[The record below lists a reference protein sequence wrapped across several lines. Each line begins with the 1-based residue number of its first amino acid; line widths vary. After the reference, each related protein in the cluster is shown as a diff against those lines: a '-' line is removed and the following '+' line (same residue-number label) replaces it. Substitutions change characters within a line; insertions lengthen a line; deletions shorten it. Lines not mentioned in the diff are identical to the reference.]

1 MPTGNMTP
9 TTAAVHIGEVWVPDV
24 IRAAE
29 FSLEIAPRV
38 YRKWEFKGY
47 GDVYHIPRV
56 PNIEVATKTPGT
68 AWAPYVYTDTEQTVT
83 INVHQ
88 VSGFEIEDITALL
101 SNTDLEREMKSGIG
115 YSLGRAVDVNLANLA
130 KNFSL
135 TTQNTPGS
143 DITWDDLVYAWQL
156 LTARGVNLA
165 DNCTWFF
172 STEACASLL
181 KQDII
186 VNAMY
191 GGQEKSTRAIERATI
206 GTILRAPVVQ
216 SNLLRSAAAGQHDNF
231 LIQDRGIALIMAQ
244 KPKMVTE
251 YIAKE
256 LAWVVGGHQVYGY
269 AEVNRYSE
277 TPGDTTAT
285 DNMQVLIYGP

>member
-1 MPTGNMTP
+1 MATGNMTP
-9 TTAAVHIGEVWVPDV
+9 TTAAAHIGEVWVADV

-38 YRKWEFKGY
+38 FRRWEFKGF
-47 GDVYHIPRV
+47 GDVYHIPRI

-68 AWAPYVYTDTEQTVT
+68 AWTPFVYTDTEQTVT
-83 INVHQ
+83 IDIHQ

-101 SNTDLEREMKSGIG
+101 SNTDLAKEMKEKIG
-115 YSLGRAVDVNLANLA
+115 YSLGRAVDVNLANYA
-130 KNFSL
+130 QNFSL
-135 TTQNTPGS
+135 TTTNAPGS

-156 LTARGVNLA
+156 LGARGVNLA

-186 VNAMY
+186 VNALY
-191 GGQEKSTRAIERATI
+191 GGGEKSTRAIERATI
-206 GTILRAPVVQ
+206 GRILGAPVVQ
-216 SNLLRSAAAGQHDNF
+216 TNLLRSPAAGQHDNF
-231 LIQDRGIALIMAQ
+231 LLHERGLALIMAQ
-244 KPKMVTE
+244 KPKMVSE

-256 LAWVVGGHQVYGY
+256 LAWVVGGHQVYGS

-277 TPGDTTAT
+277 TPGNVTAT
-285 DNMQVLIYGP
+285 DNMQVLVYGP